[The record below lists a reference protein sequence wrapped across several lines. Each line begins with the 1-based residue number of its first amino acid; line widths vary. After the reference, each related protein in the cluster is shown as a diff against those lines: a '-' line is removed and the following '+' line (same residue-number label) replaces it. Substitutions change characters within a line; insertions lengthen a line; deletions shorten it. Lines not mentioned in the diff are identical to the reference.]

1 MTPEKH
7 LDHRPMW
14 REKGAFLV
22 HDMQLA
28 FPKKKRGYVNKIRET
43 AVGSNFRG
51 KGSQAH
57 FDLFP
62 PPYSSVLRFG
72 PFIIS
77 LIFCIFSGLQMS

>member
-1 MTPEKH
+1 VE
-7 LDHRPMW
+7 
-14 REKGAFLV
+14 RERGILGTRHAIGFS
-22 HDMQLA
+22 
-28 FPKKKRGYVNKIRET
+28 KKKRGYVNKIRET